1 MSSSQYAPGGIGSAW
16 SMSGLLALW
25 VGTLEERVDERGDCA
40 GLREHEQQT
49 EQHEHQDDG
58 DQPVLLLLTEKR
70 QEFPEDAT
78 LAHIDLLLCVTECG
92 ARRRQATR
100 GWPGQR
106 AVPP

>member
-1 MSSSQYAPGGIGSAW
+1 
-16 SMSGLLALW
+16 MSGLLALW

-70 QEFPEDAT
+70 QEFPKDAT
-78 LAHIDLLLCVTECG
+78 LAHIDLPWYVTARG
-92 ARRRQATR
+92 APRRQTTR
-100 GWPGQR
+100 GRPGRQSLPR
-106 AVPP
+106 PHGRRC